1 VQSASPE
8 KIKMGSSVG
17 VVTYGMGVYWA
28 LNGSKEFADQVE
40 ILDLRTLAPYDEEAV
55 MELAKRHGKVLVLTE
70 ETRRNSFAEA
80 LAGCISEQC
89 FTYLDAPVQILGS
102 EDIPAVPLNT
112 GLEAMMLPNA
122 EKTKNRLQWLLSF

>member
-1 VQSASPE
+1 
-8 KIKMGSSVG
+8 MGSSVG

-28 LNGSKEFADQVE
+28 LNGSKEFAEQVE

-80 LAGCISEQC
+80 LAGCIS
-89 FTYLDAPVQILGS
+89 
-102 EDIPAVPLNT
+102 
-112 GLEAMMLPNA
+112 
-122 EKTKNRLQWLLSF
+122 

>member
-1 VQSASPE
+1 
-8 KIKMGSSVG
+8 
-17 VVTYGMGVYWA
+17 MGVYWA
-28 LNGSKEFADQVE
+28 LNGSKEIADQVE

-80 LAGCISEQC
+80 LAGRIGEQC
-89 FTYLDAPVQILGS
+89 FVNLDAPVQIMGS
-102 EDIPAVPLNT
+102 EDLPAVPLNT

-122 EKTKNRLQWLLSF
+122 EKTKNRLLWLLSF